1 MRRIVLK
8 TCLAVLAAVSACAL
22 LGCAGLPTSR
32 GHAKLAGILWWIG
45 PADAARPVDAWQED
59 LEALD
64 ALGMDTI
71 IFISPHA
78 GTKPTEGAADPFD
91 AFLGEMDRR
100 GMHVYLC
107 TGQAAAWWTQP
118 DPAPEIARASAHVQD
133 LAARYSRHESF
144 AGFYIPYE
152 CYVMWG
158 DAATTTK
165 RLYRE
170 VASACKA
177 AAPAKSTLI
186 SPFFILD
193 DQGVLGDFRWA
204 TPDEYRAFWEDIL
217 RDSDIDTVALQDS
230 GEHLACYTLEQRA
243 PFFQAMKDACDA
255 TGKTLWANV
264 ETGELNVSSLED
276 YVARFGAK
284 THVNDPKTAPF
295 WRGVPAEKLVE
306 KLAFCRRYT
315 GTAVTWGYA
324 EFVRPTN
331 GPMSAELYLD
341 YLRALTG

>member
-1 MRRIVLK
+1 MKRSVLK
-8 TCLAVLAAVSACAL
+8 FCATLALAATFFAL
-22 LGCAGLPTSR
+22 AGCAGLHANHGR
-32 GHAKLAGILWWIG
+32 AKLAGVLWWIG
-45 PADAARPVDAWQED
+45 PADAARPVSAWQDD
-59 LEALD
+59 LDALD

-78 GTKPTEGAADPFD
+78 GAKPDGDTDLFD

-100 GMHVYLC
+100 GMRVYLC
-107 TGQAAAWWTQP
+107 TQQPAAWWTLP
-118 DPAPEIARASAHVQD
+118 DPAPELARATAHVQD
-133 LAARYSRHESF
+133 LVARYGRHESF
-144 AGFYIPYE
+144 TGFYIPYE

-158 DAATTTK
+158 DAAVLTK

-177 AAPAKSTLI
+177 ADPSRHTLI

-193 DQGVLGDFRWA
+193 DRGVLGDFRWA
-204 TPDEYRAFWEDIL
+204 TPQEYRAFWEDIL
-217 RDSDIDTVALQDS
+217 RGSDIDTVALQDS

-243 PFFQAMKDACDA
+243 PFFEAMKGACDA

-264 ETGELNVSSLED
+264 ETGELNVTSMED

-295 WRGVPAEKLVE
+295 WRGVPAEKLLE

-315 GTAVTWGYA
+315 RTAVTWGYA

-341 YLRALTG
+341 YYRALK

>member
-1 MRRIVLK
+1 MRLIAMK
-8 TCLAVLAAVSACAL
+8 ICMAVVVAVSAWVP
-22 LGCAGLPTSR
+22 LGCAGLPASH
-32 GHAKLAGILWWIG
+32 GHAKLTGILWWIG

-78 GTKPTEGAADPFD
+78 GAKPQEGSDDHLD

-100 GMHVYLC
+100 GMRVYLC
-107 TGQAAAWWTQP
+107 TGQPAAWWTLP
-118 DPAPEIARASAHVQD
+118 DPGPEIIRATAHVQD
-133 LAARYSRHESF
+133 LATRYSGHESF

-177 AAPAKSTLI
+177 AAPAKRTLI

-193 DQGVLGDFRWA
+193 DQGFLGDFRWA
-204 TPDEYRAFWEDIL
+204 TPEEYRAFWEGL
-217 RDSDIDTVALQDS
+217 LLGSDIDTVALQDS

-255 TGKTLWANV
+255 AGKTLWANV
-264 ETGELNVSSLED
+264 ETGELNVTSLED

-295 WRGVPAEKLVE
+295 WRGVPADKLVE

-315 GTAVTWGYA
+315 DTAVTWGYS
-324 EFVRPTN
+324 EFVRTSN
-331 GPMSAELYLD
+331 GPKSAELYLD
-341 YLRALTG
+341 YFQALR